1 MNTRRI
7 AAGVTGIV
15 LALTG
20 AFGLAGCESNY
31 PEGVDTDS
39 YEVRSVTMSG
49 DNYEVL
55 DYNDDLYELP
65 SDSTE
70 VVVLE
75 DSGREFMSR
84 NRDKLWIKTDT
95 AERLGIEDADS
106 AE

>member
-15 LALTG
+15 LALIG

-39 YEVRSVTMSG
+39 
-49 DNYEVL
+49 
-55 DYNDDLYELP
+55 YELP